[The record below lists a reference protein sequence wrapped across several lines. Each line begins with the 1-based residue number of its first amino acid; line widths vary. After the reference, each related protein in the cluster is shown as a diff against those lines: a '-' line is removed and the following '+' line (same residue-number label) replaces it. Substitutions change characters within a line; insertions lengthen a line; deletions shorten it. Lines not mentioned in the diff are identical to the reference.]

1 MEGPRPMSAS
11 VNTEPDLLY
20 SEEEEALRSAV
31 RDLLTD
37 HCDATE
43 VLARVDTDA
52 PHDRELWKNLA
63 ETMGLAGLLV
73 PEDKGGQGASHRE
86 AAVVLEELGRAVAP
100 VPYLTSAVI
109 ATEALLACEGDE
121 AADVLTALASGRSVG
136 VLTVPLSAT
145 AGQDFRDVREESGA
159 LAGRVTGVADA
170 VAADVFLVPTASG
183 LFAVDSGA
191 EGVTVEPQVSLDR
204 TRPLAVVSFAGAAGR
219 KLGDSAATP
228 VRRAL
233 RAGAG
238 LLVSEQLGLAD
249 WLLTETVR
257 YTKERNQFNRPVGS
271 FQSLK
276 HRLAQL
282 WLETVNTRAAARNAA
297 DALATG
303 SEDAD
308 IAVAVAQ
315 AYAAPVAVHAA
326 EEALQLHG
334 GIGMTWEHPI
344 HLYLKRAKAD
354 SIALGTA
361 GRHREELAELVDL
374 RAP

>member
-1 MEGPRPMSAS
+1 MTTTSTPS
-11 VNTEPDLLY
+11 TEPDLLY

-109 ATEALLACEGDE
+109 ATEALLACAGDE
-121 AADVLTALASGRSVG
+121 ADTVLAALASGRSVG
-136 VLTVPLSAT
+136 VLTVSLSAT
-145 AGQDFRDVREESGA
+145 AGQDFRDVREEGGS
-159 LAGRVTGVADA
+159 LTGRVTGVADA

-183 LFAVDSGA
+183 LFAVDAGA
-191 EGVTVEPQVSLDR
+191 AGVTVEPQISLDR
-204 TRPLAVVSFAGAAGR
+204 TRPLAAVTFTSAAGR
-219 KLGDSAATP
+219 KLGDAAATA

-374 RAP
+374 RTP